1 MQLKETKAAAKEL
14 LSELPIKKPRK
25 LKRSARFLLPSAL
38 VSDPAERNGGEV
50 VVKASLKARERLAEI
65 PFGNKRGFRL
75 EFAIRPNSSNFSHDP
90 SRGFFGVLE
99 IVVVPARAAGV
110 GFRIAD
116 AEVSERNLV
125 VLIPDVAFA

>member
-1 MQLKETKAAAKEL
+1 MSAARSASRIFCGIVTKSA
-14 LSELPIKKPRK
+14 RK
-25 LKRSARFLLPSAL
+25 RKRSARFLLPSAL

-65 PFGNKRGFRL
+65 PFGNKRGSRL
-75 EFAIRPNSSNFSHDP
+75 DFASRPNSSNFSHDP